1 MLIDLAMF
9 EDPTVPV
16 AKYGLDSMIGA
27 ELRNWIFKEY
37 ALDIPFQQLLGPPA
51 AVIDHDKYYPFG
63 TLANPAAS

>member
-1 MLIDLAMF
+1 MF

-37 ALDIPFQQLLGPPA
+37 ALDIPFQQLLGP
-51 AVIDHDKYYPFG
+51 
-63 TLANPAAS
+63 TLMIKKFAIRVCANQGVMLEGAEE